1 MAFIKVSTISFK
13 IARSLMTVDIF
24 IAGNNAVSMV
34 LKMTLDEVSDKC
46 ISSMLS
52 VRALAS
58 HQCGPGLI
66 PDLGVICG
74 LSLLLVLVLAPR
86 GQLTYSCFLLSSKA
100 NISNFQSDP
109 ESEGHRFVSRN

>member
-1 MAFIKVSTISFK
+1 MPRNAPNQILSRTLNSFRKFSPKWQLLRFQTRSSK

-34 LKMTLDEVSDKC
+34 LKMTLDQVSDKC
-46 ISSMLS
+46 IFSMLS

-58 HQCGPGLI
+58 HQCGLGFI

-74 LSLLLVLVLAPR
+74 LSLLLVLALAP
-86 GQLTYSCFLLSSKA
+86 
-100 NISNFQSDP
+100 
-109 ESEGHRFVSRN
+109 